1 MHGRIIHLTPVEKSL
16 ENLVTEMIDDWQ
28 KVSVRVLI
36 WDGLA
41 ADQAMTW
48 ERWVETPSE
57 QFLRIAH
64 EDDQQGW
71 NGSYIIIFRKNMM
84 ISGYGKGL
92 QEAAEDALWSANG
105 CVMLDQAHRGLLNNM
120 MIIGEHTT
128 EHDIRSTF
136 SLLLD
141 PKGKDFITGGA
152 IHLENGNRRFHKPNK
167 NNKAMRVLITG
178 GGGSLGFASAKKFV
192 GEGAE
197 VILVDKCSQELLHER
212 AELLGGCDY
221 YQLDLC
227 DREKLEKLIR
237 DGAFGDR
244 LDVVIFNHG
253 LGSEGMKFPFEQR
266 IEQGMEV
273 NGTSVYHAVMLL
285 LPLLK
290 NAGGASVIIT
300 SSHCGIRP
308 EPKLGYYCTPKG
320 AVIGLVRGMA
330 NVLAEDQIGIYA
342 YSPGC
347 INNDNMCTYWEE
359 HGREIGKDPEETKE
373 DRIHMIPVHKL
384 GDPESAAEQILYMS
398 QLDATGV
405 LLNASGGESLAR

>member
-1 MHGRIIHLTPVEKSL
+1 MYERIINLTPVTESL
-16 ENLVTEMIDDWQ
+16 KELVTAIINEWQ
-28 KVSVRVLI
+28 NASVRVFI

-48 ERWVETPSE
+48 EKWVGIPSE
-57 QFLRIAH
+57 QFLRVAH
-64 EDDQQGW
+64 EDYQQGW
-71 NGSYIIIFRKNMM
+71 NGSYIIIFRKNTMS
-84 ISGYGKGL
+84 SGYLKGL
-92 QEAAEDALWSANG
+92 QAAAEDALWSANG
-105 CVMLDQAHRGLLNNM
+105 CVMLDQAHQGLLN
-120 MIIGEHTT
+120 
-128 EHDIRSTF
+128 
-136 SLLLD
+136 
-141 PKGKDFITGGA
+141 TGGA
-152 IHLENGNRRFHKPNK
+152 IHLEYGNRDFSESNK
-167 NNKAMRVLITG
+167 ENKAMRVLITG
-178 GGGSLGFASAKKFV
+178 GGGSLGFASARKFV

-197 VILVDKCSQELLHER
+197 VILVDKCSQKLLHER
-212 AELLGGCDY
+212 AQLLGGCDY

-237 DGAFGDR
+237 DGAFGDQ

-266 IEQGMEV
+266 IKQGMEV

-330 NVLAEDQIGIYA
+330 YALAENQIGIYA

-359 HGREIGKDPEETKE
+359 HGREIGKSPEETKE
-373 DRIHMIPVHKL
+373 ERINMIPVHKL
-384 GDPESAAEQILYMS
+384 GDPESAAEQIFYMS